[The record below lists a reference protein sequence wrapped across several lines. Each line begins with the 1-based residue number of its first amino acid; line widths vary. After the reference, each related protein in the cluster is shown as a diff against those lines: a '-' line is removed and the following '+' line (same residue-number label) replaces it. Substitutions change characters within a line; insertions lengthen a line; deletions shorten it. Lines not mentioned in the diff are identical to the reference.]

1 MLIGVPSRPDLS
13 FDAICTMPALL
24 VALGDARRAL
34 KSVSLAT
41 TVSLDERLKTSRLAG
56 LMSRVHDRRRVQNRG
71 GAADRQRQRALL
83 VHRLL
88 SSTDLSEPNGATSV
102 TRQQRVGSTRD
113 AAEADTM
120 FLCSS

>member
-1 MLIGVPSRPDLS
+1 MSIGVPSKPDLS
-13 FDAICTMPALL
+13 FDAICAIPALL

-71 GAADRQRQRALL
+71 GAADRQTAARAS
-83 VHRLL
+83 RSPTL
-88 SSTDLSEPNGATSV
+88 SSTDLSEPNGASSS
-102 TRQQRVGSTRD
+102 RGSSASARP
-113 AAEADTM
+113 EMPRKPTM